1 MMADGLPRDIL
12 QECWKSGILQG
23 MNYLAHIYLARH
35 SDEAMLGA
43 LLGDFVKPHSAS
55 RFSAETEAEIVTH
68 RKVDSY
74 TDGHPLVLD
83 AKQLFSGPSRR
94 YAGIL
99 LDVFYDH
106 LLARDWARYC
116 AEPLHDFIQ
125 RFYGALTRHAAVLPE
140 NLAYAA
146 PRMIEQDWLGS
157 YVDYAGVEIAIG
169 RISTR
174 LSKNGDLL
182 RDGLAGLRANDTQIA
197 AGFQVFFPELI
208 AFVEARRNDAEQ
220 QTTSAN

>member
-1 MMADGLPRDIL
+1 
-12 QECWKSGILQG
+12 

-68 RKVDSY
+68 RKVDSF
-74 TDGHPLVLD
+74 TDSHPLVLQ
-83 AKQLFSGPSRR
+83 AKQLFDGPSRR

-106 LLARDWARYC
+106 LLARDWARYS
-116 AEPLHDFIQ
+116 AEPLGDFIA
-125 RFYGALTRHAAVLPE
+125 RFYGALARHAAMLPE
-140 NLAYAA
+140 NLARAA

-157 YVDYAGVEIAIG
+157 YADYGGVETAIR

-174 LSKNGDLL
+174 LSKNGDQL
-182 RDGLAGLRANDTQIA
+182 RDGLAGLKANEAQLA
-197 AGFQVFFPELI
+197 AGFDAFFPELI
-208 AFVEARRNDAEQ
+208 AFVETRRNDVEQ

>member
-1 MMADGLPRDIL
+1 
-12 QECWKSGILQG
+12 

-43 LLGDFVKPHSAS
+43 LLGDFVKPHTDS
-55 RFSAETEAEIVTH
+55 RFSAEMEAEIVTH
-68 RKVDSY
+68 RKVDSF
-74 TDGHPLVLD
+74 TDSHPLVLE
-83 AKQLFSGPSRR
+83 AKQLFAGPSRR

-106 LLARDWARYC
+106 LLARDWSRYC
-116 AEPLHDFIQ
+116 AEPLDGFIA
-125 RFYGALTRHAAVLPE
+125 RFYGALIRHADVLPE
-140 NLAYAA
+140 NLAQAA

-157 YVDYAGVEIAIG
+157 YVDYAGVEIAIR

-182 RDGLAGLRANDTQIA
+182 RDGLADLKANDA
-197 AGFQVFFPELI
+197 ELARGFRAFFPELI
-208 AFVEARRNDAEQ
+208 DFVETRRNDEKSSGA
-220 QTTSAN
+220 AAAPC

>member
-1 MMADGLPRDIL
+1 
-12 QECWKSGILQG
+12 

-43 LLGDFVKPHSAS
+43 LLGDFVKPHFDK
-55 RFSAETEAEIVTH
+55 RFSAEVEAEIVTH
-68 RKVDSY
+68 RKVDSF
-74 TDGHPLVLD
+74 TDSHPLVLD
-83 AKQLFSGPSRR
+83 QKQLFAGPSRR

-106 LLARDWARYC
+106 LLARDWSRYC
-116 AEPLHDFIQ
+116 DEPLADFIQ
-125 RFYGALTRHAAVLPE
+125 RFYGALARHADVLPE
-140 NLAYAA
+140 NLALAA

-157 YVDYAGVEIAIG
+157 YVDYAGVEIAIR

-182 RDGLAGLRANDTQIA
+182 RDGLADLKANDAQIA
-197 AGFQVFFPELI
+197 AGFHAFFPQLI
-208 AFVEARRNDAEQ
+208 GFVETRRNEERKNAFGQ
-220 QTTSAN
+220 PV